1 MSYEFHITIDTNN
14 YSTTKL
20 EELSEFTHNLG
31 YKITTIHLDSGECP
45 KQIMVTGILES
56 KSKLEDIKREIRKI
70 AIIFYKA
77 GHKPIRV
84 KMEIRYWG
92 HAVQGAVYYEAH
104 ILHKFPLGHDY
115 KKDVFL
121 KILRDSVDAHVSR
134 SAKEVK
140 DYEARFITIRDKDY
154 DAFEKKMNL
163 YYDLYTHLNFNSDLF
178 VPYKMKEEIEVALW
192 DTNADVDK
200 GWLYASGRKREEV

>member
-1 MSYEFHITIDTNN
+1 M
-14 YSTTKL
+14 
-20 EELSEFTHNLG
+20 
-31 YKITTIHLDSGECP
+31 
-45 KQIMVTGILES
+45 
-56 KSKLEDIKREIRKI
+56 
-70 AIIFYKA
+70 
-77 GHKPIRV
+77 
-84 KMEIRYWG
+84 
-92 HAVQGAVYYEAH
+92 
-104 ILHKFPLGHDY
+104 
-115 KKDVFL
+115 
-121 KILRDSVDAHVSR
+121 